1 MKNTPMGFSLG
12 LNSSRNAVSL
22 SNFDTNSMAINP
34 LLAKFEAD
42 STFNKSEVSAI
53 RQLANQC
60 PYYDGIAVYQ
70 ARYILD
76 GLGETYHFNTCE
88 VTAPLP
94 AIAKSSGKLKGDS
107 DNASEIST
115 NLKLYPNPANDII
128 NLEYQV
134 VENEV
139 VIFELIDVLGKVQLS
154 TRLDQLNFHSIKL
167 NDMQQGIY
175 FYRLISNATLKQS
188 GKLIVD

>member
-1 MKNTPMGFSLG
+1 MGFSLG
-12 LNSSRNAVSL
+12 LNSSRSAVSL
-22 SNFDTNSMAINP
+22 SNFDANSMAINP

-42 STFNKSEVSAI
+42 SALSKADLYAVQ
-53 RQLANQC
+53 QLANQC

-88 VTAPLP
+88 VNAPLP
-94 AIAKSSGKLKGDS
+94 AIAKSSGKLNGDS

-115 NLKLYPNPANDII
+115 NFKLYPNPANDII

-139 VIFELIDVLGKVQLS
+139 VTFELIDVLGKVQLS
-154 TRLDQLNFHSIKL
+154 THLNQINFHEIKL
-167 NDMQQGIY
+167 SELQQGIY
-175 FYRLISNATLKQS
+175 FYRLISNATLAQS